1 MKNRNRRET
10 TWEKKELGER
20 RDELGSLK
28 KRLSRMERILTRLRI
43 ELGTL
48 RKIYSEILDPRIREL
63 DNLKSCLPE
72 SSESNQNNGTG
83 NEAFNAGC
91 YSHQQEREVEESS
104 IHSNCPDN
112 DEIHTD
118 SFKDLYR
125 KVAKSVHPDLSTNEE
140 ERKWRQKLMAEAN
153 SAYTRKDFE
162 TLRSI
167 LLQWENGSDMWDGE
181 DFSVELNLILRKI
194 SWTRDRMRIVET
206 EIEEMKNS
214 DLYRL
219 LIKVEEAQYEG
230 VDLLAEMAK
239 KIDMDIA
246 SIRIRLGKKVPDR
259 KRNVTMEKHPRMFER
274 SVSFPSEFKTGK
286 LFCRKSGSES
296 FLDWKFYGEACG
308 EISIPAESSLRLDVS
323 EGKGNTLSFLDNLGK
338 SDLQALFLHT
348 SADSELTHLQGL
360 TGLRELYLSGKGITD
375 AGMHEL
381 WNLTNLQ
388 RLYLYDTAI
397 TDIGAEKLKVLTGLR
412 CITLCGSSLSENVIN
427 NIKNLLPGC
436 RIILLNR
443 PSYGT
448 GGSVAE

>member
-1 MKNRNRRET
+1 MKNRIRQET

-20 RDELGSLK
+20 REELGALK
-28 KRLSRMERILTRLRI
+28 KHLSRMERILTKLRI

-63 DNLKSCLPE
+63 DNLKSNLPK
-72 SSESNQNNGTG
+72 SSESNQNNRTE
-83 NEAFNAGC
+83 NVASPAGC
-91 YSHQQEREVEESS
+91 FSHHQKREVDENS
-104 IHSNCPDN
+104 IHSDCPHID
-112 DEIHTD
+112 DSPVD

-125 KVAKSVHPDLSTNEE
+125 KVAKAVHPDLSTNEE

-153 SAYTRKDFE
+153 NAYTRKDYE
-162 TLRSI
+162 SLRSI
-167 LLQWENGSDMWDGE
+167 LRQWENGPEVWEGE
-181 DFSVELNLILRKI
+181 DISAELSLILRKI
-194 SWTRDRMRIVET
+194 SWTRERMRVVES

-239 KIDMDIA
+239 KIDIDIA
-246 SIRIRLGKKVPDR
+246 SIRVRLRKDAPAGKG
-259 KRNVTMEKHPRMFER
+259 NVSMGNDPRRLER
-274 SVSFPSEFKTGK
+274 LVSFPSEFKVGK
-286 LFCRKSGSES
+286 LFCRNSSSES
-296 FLDWKFYGEACG
+296 FLDWQFYGEARG
-308 EISIPAESSLRLDVS
+308 EIGIPAGSSVRLDVS

-338 SDLQALFLHT
+338 NDLQALFLHT
-348 SADSELTHLQGL
+348 SADSELAHLQGL
-360 TGLRELYLSGKGITD
+360 TGLQELYLSGKGITD

-381 WNLTNLQ
+381 RKLKNLH

-397 TDIGAEKLKVLTGLR
+397 TDIGAETLKGLAGLR
-412 CITLCGSSLSENVIN
+412 CITLCGSCISENVMK
-427 NIKNLLPGC
+427 NIKNFLPGC

-448 GGSVAE
+448 G